1 MGGFK
6 GELVMRK
13 FTVRENYFLIFV
25 AFALAALLVYVHS
38 KPTPPNFIPEG
49 ALPKKVSNF
58 EFVGRAI
65 NISNPKTS
73 SARWEVLSL
82 MLAEVMEKRLTSQE
96 EKTSWVA
103 LLAVESHFDGNL
115 VSKTGAVGIGQII
128 PKFRND
134 FADLCKL
141 GKVDEKDLKDD
152 YLNATLS
159 ACYFHSLVKTFGN
172 IQLAFIAYNQGAY
185 SEDVK
190 RAKKGKSI
198 SEEPR
203 KYLKAIRKQ
212 QEATK

>member
-1 MGGFK
+1 
-6 GELVMRK
+6 MRLPL
-13 FTVRENYFLIFV
+13 TVKENWFVVIVSIVLACLIAYV
-25 AFALAALLVYVHS
+25 AS
-38 KPTPPNFIPEG
+38 KPTPPNFIPPT
-49 ALPKKVSNF
+49 ALPRKMNNF
-58 EFVGRAI
+58 EFAGRAI

-82 MLAEVMEKRLTSQE
+82 MLAEVMEKRLGSEQE
-96 EKTSWVA
+96 RASWIA

-128 PKFRND
+128 PAFRND

-190 RAKKGKSI
+190 RAKAGKKI